1 MRMRHLF
8 LAVAASML
16 AVSPAAAEPLKTVAS
31 FSILGDLVKQ
41 VGGDRVA
48 VETLVGPDGDAHV
61 FSPSP
66 ADAKKVAAAKVL
78 FENGLGLEGW
88 ISRLVKSSGSA
99 APVVIASKG
108 VTPQKM
114 EEEEEAGHAHGH
126 SHGKEDGA
134 HEVTDPHAWQAVPNV
149 KLYVANIRDGLIAA
163 DPEGQATYEAN
174 AAAYTQE
181 LDALDGEIR
190 AAWTTVPAER
200 RRIITSHDA
209 FGYYAAAYGLEV
221 IAPQGV
227 STETEA
233 SAKDVAR
240 IIRQIKAEKI
250 PAVFVENISD
260 KRLVERIAKET
271 GAKIGGSLYSDAL
284 SPAGGPATTYL
295 DMMRSNLRELTAALS
310 S

>member
-1 MRMRHLF
+1 MRMRHL
-8 LAVAASML
+8 LIAVAASVF
-16 AVSPAAAEPLKTVAS
+16 AVAPAAAEPLKTVAS

-41 VGGDRVA
+41 VGGERVS

-66 ADAKKVAAAKVL
+66 ADAKKVATAKVL

-88 ISRLVKSSGSA
+88 ISRLVKSSSSK

-108 VTPQKM
+108 VAPQTM
-114 EEEEEAGHAHGH
+114 EEEDGHGHGH
-126 SHGKEDGA
+126 SHGAAGDDHK
-134 HEVTDPHAWQAVPNV
+134 VTDPHAWQAASNV

-163 DPEGQATYEAN
+163 DPDGKSVYEAN
-174 AAAYTQE
+174 AAAYAE
-181 LDALDGEIR
+181 KLDALDAEIR
-190 AAWTTVPAER
+190 AAWATVPADR

-209 FGYYAAAYGLEV
+209 FGYYASAYGLEV

-227 STETEA
+227 STEAEA

-260 KRLVERIAKET
+260 KRLVQRIAKET
-271 GAKIGGSLYSDAL
+271 GAKVGGSLYSDAL
-284 SPAGGPATTYL
+284 SPAGGPAATYL

>member
-8 LAVAASML
+8 LAVSLSVLGAGS
-16 AVSPAAAEPLKTVAS
+16 AAAEPLKTVAS
-31 FSILGDLVKQ
+31 FSILGDLVRQ

-48 VETLVGPDGDAHV
+48 VETLVGPGGDAHV

-66 ADAKKVAAAKVL
+66 ADAKKVAGAKVL

-88 ISRLVKSSGSA
+88 ISRLVKSSGST

-108 VTPQKM
+108 VAPQKM
-114 EEEEEAGHAHGH
+114 EEEEEEGHGH
-126 SHGKEDGA
+126 GKKDEGP

-163 DPEGQATYEAN
+163 DPEGKATYEAN
-174 AAAYTQE
+174 AAAYVQK
-181 LDALDGEIR
+181 LDTLDGEIR
-190 AAWTTVPAER
+190 AAWANVPAER

-221 IAPQGV
+221 LAPQGV

-233 SAKDVAR
+233 SAKDVAK

-284 SPAGGPATTYL
+284 SPAGGPAATYL

>member
-1 MRMRHLF
+1 MRSNRLI
-8 LAVAASML
+8 VAAFVAGLIS
-16 AVSPAAAEPLKTVAS
+16 SPAYAEPLKTVAS
-31 FSILGDLVKQ
+31 FSILGDLVAE

-66 ADAKKVAAAKVL
+66 ADARKVAEARIV

-88 ISRLVKSSGSA
+88 MSKLSKASGTKA
-99 APVVIASKG
+99 VVVVASKG
-108 VTPQKM
+108 IKPREM
-114 EEEEEAGHAHGH
+114 AEDEGDSHGH
-126 SHGKEDGA
+126 G
-134 HEVTDPHAWQAVPNV
+134 HETVDPHAWQDVANV
-149 KLYVANIRDGLIAA
+149 KTYVANIRDALAAA
-163 DPEGQATYEAN
+163 DPDDRAAYEAN
-174 AAAYTQE
+174 AAAYTE
-181 LDALDGEIR
+181 KLDALDAEIR
-190 AAWTTVPAER
+190 AAWAKVPAER

-209 FGYYAAAYGLEV
+209 FGYYSAAYGLEV

-240 IIRQIKAEKI
+240 IIRQIRAEKI

-260 KRLVERIAKET
+260 KRLVARIAKET
-271 GAKIGGSLYSDAL
+271 GAKVGGALYSDAL
-284 SPAGGPATTYL
+284 SPVSGPAVTYL
-295 DMMRSNLRELTAALS
+295 DMMRSNLRELTGALS

>member
-1 MRMRHLF
+1 MRKVLV
-8 LAVAASML
+8 LAAAL
-16 AVSPAAAEPLKTVAS
+16 AAGLGGLAGPAAAEPLKTVAS
-31 FSILGDLVKQ
+31 FSILGDLVRQ
-41 VGGDRVA
+41 VGGDRVE

-66 ADAKKVAAAKVL
+66 ADAKKVADAKII

-88 ISRLVKSSGSA
+88 ISRLVSSSGSKS
-99 APVVIASKG
+99 PVVIASAG
-108 VTPQKM
+108 VKPQRM
-114 EEEEEAGHAHGH
+114 EED
-126 SHGKEDGA
+126 GKQI
-134 HEVTDPHAWQAVPNV
+134 VDPHAWQSVPNA
-149 KLYVANIRDGLIAA
+149 KLYVRNIRDGLIAA
-163 DPEGQATYEAN
+163 DPDGKAAYEAN
-174 AAAYTQE
+174 AAAYE
-181 LDALDGEIR
+181 AKLDAVDKEIR
-190 AAWTTVPAER
+190 DAWAKVPEDR

-209 FGYYAAAYGLEV
+209 FGYYAATYHVEM

-233 SAKDVAR
+233 SAKDVAK
-240 IIRQIKAEKI
+240 IIKQIKAERI

-271 GAKIGGSLYSDAL
+271 GAKIGGTLYSDAL
-284 SPAGGPATTYL
+284 SPPDGPAPTYL

>member
-8 LAVAASML
+8 AAVAVSVLAVA
-16 AVSPAAAEPLKTVAS
+16 PAAAEPLKTVAS

-48 VETLVGPDGDAHV
+48 VATLVGPDGDAHV

-66 ADAKKVAAAKVL
+66 ADAKTVAAAKVL

-88 ISRLVKSSGSA
+88 ISRLVTSSGST

-108 VTPQKM
+108 VTPQTM
-114 EEEEEAGHAHGH
+114 SEEEKAGPSHGH
-126 SHGKEDGA
+126 GETDAGP
-134 HEVTDPHAWQAVPNV
+134 HEATDPHAWQAVPNV
-149 KLYVANIRDGLIAA
+149 KTYVANIRDGLIAA
-163 DPEGQATYEAN
+163 DPAGKAIYEAN
-174 AAAYTQE
+174 ATAYAQK
-181 LDALDGEIR
+181 LDALDAEIR
-190 AAWTTVPAER
+190 AAWAKIPADR

-209 FGYYAAAYGLEV
+209 FGYYARAYGLEV

-240 IIRQIKAEKI
+240 IIRQIRAEKI

-260 KRLVERIAKET
+260 KRLVERIAEET
-271 GAKIGGSLYSDAL
+271 GARIGGALFSDAL
-284 SPAGGPATTYL
+284 SPAGGPAATYL
-295 DMMRSNLRELTAALS
+295 DMMRSNLKELTAVLS